1 VESLIISL
9 IVDIKHVVIQQQY
22 HLVIEARMSKK
33 ILIVDDELNMRML
46 LKETLEEFEDKGV
59 EVLVAE
65 NGEEAIE
72 SIKTEKPGLVI
83 LDVMM
88 TGVDGFEVCN
98 TIKNE
103 LGMKDV
109 YVLMLTADGQEFNK
123 QKSKDVGTDD
133 FMTKP
138 FDPDEVIKKAA
149 KILEIEI

>member
-1 VESLIISL
+1 
-9 IVDIKHVVIQQQY
+9 
-22 HLVIEARMSKK
+22 MSKK
-33 ILIVDDELNMRML
+33 ILIVDDEVNMRML
-46 LKETLEEFEDKGV
+46 LKETLEEFEDEGV

-65 NGEEAIE
+65 NGEEAIK
-72 SIKTEKPGLVI
+72 SIKTEKPELVI

-88 TGVDGFEVCN
+88 PGVDGFEVCN

-109 YVLMLTADGQEFNK
+109 YVLMLTADGQAFNK

>member
-1 VESLIISL
+1 
-9 IVDIKHVVIQQQY
+9 
-22 HLVIEARMSKK
+22 MSKK
-33 ILIVDDELNMRML
+33 ILIVDDEMNMRML
-46 LKETLEEFEDKGV
+46 LKETLEEFEDEGV

-65 NGEEAIE
+65 NGEEAIK
-72 SIKTEKPGLVI
+72 SIKTEKPELVI

-88 TGVDGFEVCN
+88 PGVDGFEVCN

-109 YVLMLTADGQEFNK
+109 YILMLTADGQEFNK

-138 FDPDEVIKKAA
+138 FDPDEVIKKVA
-149 KILEIEI
+149 KILEIDI

>member
-1 VESLIISL
+1 
-9 IVDIKHVVIQQQY
+9 
-22 HLVIEARMSKK
+22 MSKK

-46 LKETLEEFEDKGV
+46 LKETLEEFEDEGV

-65 NGEEAIE
+65 NGEDAIE
-72 SIKTEKPGLVI
+72 SIKTEEPELVI

-88 TGVDGFEVCN
+88 PGMDGFEVCN

-103 LGMKDV
+103 PGMKDV

-138 FDPDEVIKKAA
+138 FDPDEIVGKAA
-149 KILEIEI
+149 QILKIEI

>member
-1 VESLIISL
+1 
-9 IVDIKHVVIQQQY
+9 
-22 HLVIEARMSKK
+22 MSKK

-46 LKETLEEFEDKGV
+46 LKETLEEFEDEGV

-65 NGEEAIE
+65 NGKEAIE
-72 SIKTEKPGLVI
+72 SIKTEKPELVI

-88 TGVDGFEVCN
+88 PEVDGFEVCN

-123 QKSKDVGTDD
+123 QKSKNVGTDD

-138 FDPDEVIKKAA
+138 FDPDGIVEKTAQVL
-149 KILEIEI
+149 KIEL

>member
-1 VESLIISL
+1 M
-9 IVDIKHVVIQQQY
+9 
-22 HLVIEARMSKK
+22 LVQGTKGYYGRKMPK
-33 ILIVDDELNMRML
+33 ILIVDDEPTIRDL
-46 LKETLEEFEDKGV
+46 LMETLEKFEDKGV
-59 EVLVAE
+59 ELLVAE

-72 SIKTEKPGLVI
+72 SIKTEKPKLVI

-88 TGVDGFEVCN
+88 PGVDGFEVCN

-138 FDPDEVIKKAA
+138 FDPDEIIKKAA
-149 KILEIEI
+149 KILELEIS